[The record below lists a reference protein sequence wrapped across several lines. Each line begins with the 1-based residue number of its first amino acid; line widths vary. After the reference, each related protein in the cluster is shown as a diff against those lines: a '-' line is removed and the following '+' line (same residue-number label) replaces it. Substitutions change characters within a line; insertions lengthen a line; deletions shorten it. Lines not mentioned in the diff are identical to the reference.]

1 MRGEAQTHVQHAS
14 AQHQAVSLD
23 TLYTAET
30 PEGIALSLRPAGAA
44 PRALAYMV
52 DLGVRIALFMV
63 VSIAAI
69 PLGGMGQGL
78 LLVSYF
84 LLEWF
89 YPVFFEL
96 AGAGATPG
104 KRMFGL
110 QVVMDSGL
118 PVTPAAAITRNLLR
132 AADFFPFLY
141 ATGLLTML
149 LRRDFKRLGDLAA
162 GTLVVYA
169 DNVAL
174 HGELPEAAPA
184 APVRPLAPREQ
195 AAIVAWAGR
204 AKRLTPARLD
214 ELAQLARSVT
224 PGAGGDATGR
234 LLGVAQW
241 LVGNRQG
248 GRR

>member
-1 MRGEAQTHVQHAS
+1 MS
-14 AQHQAVSLD
+14 AEHRLSLD

-30 PEGIALSLRPAGAA
+30 PEGIALSLRPAGLA

-52 DLGVRIALFMV
+52 DLMVRSGLFLVAALF
-63 VSIAAI
+63 SL
-69 PLGGMGQGL
+69 PFGGMGQGL
-78 LLVSYF
+78 LLVGYF

-89 YPVFFEL
+89 YPVLFEL
-96 AGAGATPG
+96 TRSGATPG

-141 ATGLLTML
+141 ASGVLSML
-149 LRRDFKRLGDLAA
+149 LRHDFKRLGDLAA

-174 HGELPEAAPA
+174 HGELPEAVATAPA
-184 APVRPLAPREQ
+184 RPLAPREQ

-204 AKRLTPARLD
+204 AARLTPARLD
-214 ELAQLARSVT
+214 ELAVLARSVV
-224 PGAGGDATGR
+224 PGEGGDATRR

-241 LVGNRQG
+241 LVGNRADP
-248 GRR
+248 RRRAP

>member
-1 MRGEAQTHVQHAS
+1 M
-14 AQHQAVSLD
+14 SLD

-30 PEGIALSLRPAGAA
+30 PEGIALSLRPAGVA

-52 DLGVRIALFMV
+52 DLCVRFGIFLVLAI
-63 VSIAAI
+63 VSV
-69 PLGGMGQGL
+69 PFGGMGKGL

-84 LLEWF
+84 LIEWF
-89 YPVFFEL
+89 YPVLFEL
-96 AGAGATPG
+96 TRSGATPG

-118 PVTPAAAITRNLLR
+118 PVTPAAALTRNLLR

-141 ATGLLTML
+141 ACGLLTML
-149 LRRDFKRLGDLAA
+149 LRQDFKRLGDLAA

-169 DNVAL
+169 DSVAL
-174 HGELPEAAPA
+174 HGALPEATATAPA
-184 APVRPLAPREQ
+184 RALSPREQ

-204 AKRLTPARLD
+204 AARLTPARLD
-214 ELAQLARSVT
+214 ELAVLARSVT
-224 PGAGGDATGR
+224 PGEGGDATRR

-241 LVGNRQG
+241 LVGNRDRG
-248 GRR
+248 TP

>member
-1 MRGEAQTHVQHAS
+1 M
-14 AQHQAVSLD
+14 SLD

-30 PEGIALSLRPAGAA
+30 PEGIALSLRPAGMV
-44 PRALAYMV
+44 PRMLAYMV
-52 DLGVRIALFMV
+52 DLAVRAGLFLVAALLTVPF
-63 VSIAAI
+63 
-69 PLGGMGQGL
+69 GGMGQGL

-96 AGAGATPG
+96 TRSGATPG
-104 KRMFGL
+104 KRIFGL

-141 ATGLLTML
+141 ASGLLSML
-149 LRRDFKRLGDLAA
+149 LRHDFKRLGDLAG

-169 DNVAL
+169 DTVAL
-174 HGELPEAAPA
+174 HGALPEAPATAPA
-184 APVRPLAPREQ
+184 RPLAPREQ

-204 AKRLTPARLD
+204 ASRLTPARLD
-214 ELAQLARSVT
+214 ELAALARSVT
-224 PGAGGDATGR
+224 PGQSGDATR
-234 LLGVAQW
+234 ELLGVAQW
-241 LVGNRQG
+241 LVGNRAG
-248 GRR
+248 GRRPAGTP

>member
-1 MRGEAQTHVQHAS
+1 
-14 AQHQAVSLD
+14 VSLD

-30 PEGIALSLRPAGAA
+30 PEGIALSLRPAGVV

-52 DLGVRIALFMV
+52 DFGVRIGLFLV
-63 VSIAAI
+63 VSMVAVAF
-69 PLGGMGQGL
+69 GGMGQGL

-96 AGAGATPG
+96 TRSGATPG
-104 KRMFGL
+104 KRMFDL

-141 ATGLLTML
+141 GAGLLSML
-149 LRRDFKRLGDLAA
+149 LRRDFKRLGDLAG

-169 DNVAL
+169 GNVAL
-174 HGELPEAAPA
+174 HGALPDAPTVAPA
-184 APVRPLAPREQ
+184 RALAPREQ

-204 AKRLTPARLD
+204 AARLTPARLD
-214 ELAQLARSVT
+214 ELAVLARSVT
-224 PGAGGDATGR
+224 PGTEGDATR
-234 LLGVAQW
+234 KLLGVAQW
-241 LVGNRQG
+241 LVGNRTVN
-248 GRR
+248 RP